1 MAGPIQTAIG
11 NMLNT
16 ATGALAIGKKL
27 SDDKEKSEAK
37 AAEEIKKANE
47 NERQANEKKAKE
59 AEATKAAEAKE
70 AEATKAERKL
80 ASDTLKQE
88 KAEAQS
94 VATEADVRLLGGSA
108 EAAKAYRLAQERGLA
123 SPHRLI
129 YDEQGNPVATY
140 AEMAEILADESL
152 SGTVS
157 SLLRGKNAVK
167 NRRALLSGKTHEKR
181 VEEAVLALGGKK

>member
-11 NMLNT
+11 SMINT
-16 ATGALAIGKKL
+16 VSGALAVGKKL
-27 SDDKEKSEAK
+27 SND
-37 AAEEIKKANE
+37 
-47 NERQANEKKAKE
+47 ERQANEKKAKE
-59 AEATKAAEAKE
+59 AKAAEE
-70 AEATKAERKL
+70 AEAEKAEAEKAERKL
-80 ASDTLKQE
+80 ARDTLKEE

-167 NRRALLSGKTHEKR
+167 NRRALLTGKTHEKR
-181 VEEAVLALGGKK
+181 VEEAVLASGGKK

>member
-11 NMLNT
+11 SMLNT

-27 SDDKEKSEAK
+27 SDD
-37 AAEEIKKANE
+37 
-47 NERQANEKKAKE
+47 ERQASEKAAKE

-70 AEATKAERKL
+70 AEAEKAERKL
-80 ASDTLKQE
+80 ASDSLKKE

-123 SPHRLI
+123 SPKRLI

-157 SLLRGKNAVK
+157 SLLRSKNAVK
-167 NRRALLSGKTHEKR
+167 NRRALLTGKSHEKR
-181 VEEAVLALGGKK
+181 VEEAVLAAGGKK

>member
-11 NMLNT
+11 SMLNT

-27 SDDKEKSEAK
+27 SDD
-37 AAEEIKKANE
+37 
-47 NERQANEKKAKE
+47 ERQASEKAAKE

-70 AEATKAERKL
+70 AEAKEAERKL
-80 ASDTLKQE
+80 ASDTLKKE
-88 KAEAQS
+88 KTEAQS

-123 SPHRLI
+123 SPKRLI

-167 NRRALLSGKTHEKR
+167 NRRALLAGKSHEKR
-181 VEEAVLALGGKK
+181 VEEAVLAAGGKK

>member
-11 NMLNT
+11 SMLNT
-16 ATGALAIGKKL
+16 VSGALAIGKKM
-27 SDDKEKSEAK
+27 SND
-37 AAEEIKKANE
+37 
-47 NERQANEKKAKE
+47 ERQADEKKAKE
-59 AEATKAAEAKE
+59 AEAAEKAETEKAEAE
-70 AEATKAERKL
+70 KAERKL
-80 ASDTLKQE
+80 ASDILKQE

-181 VEEAVLALGGKK
+181 VEEAVLASGGKK

>member
-1 MAGPIQTAIG
+1 MAGPIQTSIG

-16 ATGALAIGKKL
+16 VSGALAIGKKL
-27 SDDKEKSEAK
+27 SNDERQASEKAAKESK
-37 AAEEIKKANE
+37 AAENA
-47 NERQANEKKAKE
+47 E
-59 AEATKAAEAKE
+59 AEKAEAE
-70 AEATKAERKL
+70 KAERKL

-123 SPHRLI
+123 SPKRLI

-167 NRRALLSGKTHEKR
+167 NRRALLTGKTHDKR
-181 VEEAVLALGGKK
+181 VEEAVLAAGGKK

>member
-11 NMLNT
+11 SMLNT

-27 SDDKEKSEAK
+27 SDD
-37 AAEEIKKANE
+37 
-47 NERQANEKKAKE
+47 ERQASEKAAKE
-59 AEATKAAEAKE
+59 AEAAKAAEAKE
-70 AEATKAERKL
+70 AEAEKAERKL
-80 ASDTLKQE
+80 ASDTLNKE
-88 KAEAQS
+88 KSEAQS

-123 SPHRLI
+123 SPKRLI

-152 SGTVS
+152 SGTLS
-157 SLLRGKNAVK
+157 SLLRSKNAVK
-167 NRRALLSGKTHEKR
+167 NRRALLAGKSHEKR
-181 VEEAVLALGGKK
+181 VEEAVLAAGGKK

>member
-11 NMLNT
+11 SMLNT
-16 ATGALAIGKKL
+16 VSGAIAIGKKM
-27 SDDKEKSEAK
+27 SND
-37 AAEEIKKANE
+37 
-47 NERQANEKKAKE
+47 ERQANEKKAEEAAAAEE
-59 AEATKAAEAKE
+59 AEAEKAEAE
-70 AEATKAERKL
+70 KAERKL

-140 AEMAEILADESL
+140 SEMAEILADESL

-167 NRRALLSGKTHEKR
+167 NRRALLTGKTHEKR

>member
-37 AAEEIKKANE
+37 AAEEIEKANE

-59 AEATKAAEAKE
+59 SETAKAAEAKKAE
-70 AEATKAERKL
+70 AEKAERKL
-80 ASDTLKQE
+80 ARDTLKEE
-88 KAEAQS
+88 KTEAQS

-123 SPHRLI
+123 SPKRLI

-167 NRRALLSGKTHEKR
+167 NRRALLTGKTHEKR
-181 VEEAVLALGGKK
+181 VEEAVLASGGKK